1 MTSHPA
7 DHDEDYHESVSFQ
20 APREWATASSK
31 AHPSSAGPLPWRYT
45 RAHSTLSGN
54 TAWSL
59 RAPHLLRRDN
69 DVEVTSTRITS
80 CLHDV
85 VIAIGIVAVL
95 SIIAL
100 AFIATVGL
108 NNQASVT

>member
-7 DHDEDYHESVSFQ
+7 AYDDDYHESVSVQ
-20 APREWATASSK
+20 APREWASASGR

-45 RAHSTLSGN
+45 RAHTVHSGSS
-54 TAWSL
+54 AWGF
-59 RAPHLLRRDN
+59 REPYLLRREN
-69 DVEVTSTRITS
+69 DADVTSTHTTS

-85 VIAIGIVAVL
+85 VIAIGIITLL

-108 NNQASVT
+108 NNQAPVT

>member
-7 DHDEDYHESVSFQ
+7 VYDDDYHESVSVQ
-20 APREWATASSK
+20 APREWASASGK
-31 AHPSSAGPLPWRYT
+31 AQPSSLGPLPWRYT
-45 RAHSTLSGN
+45 RAHTVHSGSS
-54 TAWSL
+54 AWGF
-59 RAPHLLRRDN
+59 REPYLLRREKDG
-69 DVEVTSTRITS
+69 DVTSTRTTS
-80 CLHDV
+80 CLQV
-85 VIAIGIVAVL
+85 VIVIGIITLL